1 MAVETK
7 TQYKTSDGVYYDDE
21 KKATSVQAEI
31 NNRGLIPFR
40 TNTVN
45 DWIKQ
50 VYGEAEES
58 SAFKTLVDNKSTDGS
73 TIQTILCDVIVKD
86 LIHFTK
92 IIGNLHGEDE
102 GGKEGFE

>member
-7 TQYKTSDGVYYDDE
+7 TQYKTSDGAYYDDE
-21 KKATSVQAEI
+21 KKATSVQAGI

-45 DWIKQ
+45 NWITQ
-50 VYGEAEES
+50 VYQEDEDSG
-58 SAFKTLVDNKSTDGS
+58 AFKTLVDNKSTDGS
-73 TIQTILCDVIVKD
+73 TIQTILCDVIIKD

-92 IIGNLHGEDE
+92 IIGSLHGEDE
-102 GGKEGFE
+102 GGEEGPE